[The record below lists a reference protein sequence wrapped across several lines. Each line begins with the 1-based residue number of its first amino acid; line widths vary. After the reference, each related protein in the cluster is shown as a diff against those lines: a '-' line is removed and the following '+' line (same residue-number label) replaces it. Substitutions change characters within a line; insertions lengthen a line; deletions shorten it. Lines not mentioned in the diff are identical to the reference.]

1 MAIHH
6 RLLHWVQ
13 AAIRLSQILDG
24 EQGLAIERRQK
35 LNARIDRLHPDL
47 PVAKIPDHDRACTA
61 IALRTTFLGACPT
74 KRFPQIIEHCPGWV
88 SGNDCDY
95 ISAK

>member
-6 RLLHWVQ
+6 RLLHGMQ

-24 EQGLAIERRQK
+24 EQGLAIERRKK
-35 LNARIDRLHPDL
+35 LNTRIDRLHPDL
-47 PVAKIPDHDRACTA
+47 PVAKFSEHDRACTA

-74 KRFPQIIEHCPGWV
+74 KRFPQIIEHSPGRIG
-88 SGNDCDY
+88 SNDSDY

>member
-1 MAIHH
+1 MTIHH
-6 RLLHWVQ
+6 RLLHRMQV
-13 AAIRLSQILDG
+13 AIRLSQILDG
-24 EQGLAIERRQK
+24 EQSLAIEHRKK

-47 PVAKIPDHDRACTA
+47 PVAKFPDHDRACTA

-74 KRFPQIIEHCPGWV
+74 KRFPQIIEHSPGWV